1 MHRHRSQARDVL
13 VSLTSTK
20 ANPELAATTDRT
32 SCRKAARRSLGYLKR
47 FGHGILENWR
57 HEVVGYMTNVK
68 FAIGV
73 VLFEAKGDFE
83 VLGLHRTGTSD
94 ELEWE

>member
-1 MHRHRSQARDVL
+1 LLRLQ
-13 VSLTSTK
+13 TE
-20 ANPELAATTDRT
+20 PLAEKLHVDR
-32 SCRKAARRSLGYLKR
+32 LGYLKR